1 MRTRSL
7 ALHALRS
14 AQRSPLALRGGG
26 RAASS
31 QPTMA
36 LAPLA
41 TSAKVFGAF
50 NAAGLGVSLATNSHV
65 HLDLIGTGAFAFAAA
80 ATRGPA
86 TAARATSTAMV
97 VGWASRLAG
106 FLFFRACLTGR
117 DGRLEDTLSTAGGC
131 VGFWTI
137 SWAWGFLTMLPHAL
151 GATAASTSTTTAKF
165 ARRAG
170 VAAFALGLATEV
182 LADAQKFLFKRSNPG
197 ALCDVGVWGVSQ
209 HPNWFGNLCLW
220 SGVFLYNAP
229 GLAPAKLA
237 LSALSPLSL
246 GALFYAQGSGALTPT
261 VALARAKYGGDPAY
275 AAYLAATPMLLP
287 NPAAWIG
294 ALLRGVVGKW

>member
-1 MRTRSL
+1 MSSP
-7 ALHALRS
+7 S
-14 AQRSPLALRGGG
+14 APPAAKSGRGMKI
-26 RAASS
+26 AAI
-31 QPTMA
+31 TTVIGVAVAAAVVA
-36 LAPLA
+36 LAVAALVRDVDPIAPLP
-41 TSAKVFGAF
+41 S
-50 NAAGLGVSLATNSHV
+50 
-65 HLDLIGTGAFAFAAA
+65 AAA
-80 ATRGPA
+80 Q
-86 TAARATSTAMV
+86 
-97 VGWASRLAG
+97 LA
-106 FLFFRACLTGR
+106 
-117 DGRLEDTLSTAGGC
+117 
-131 VGFWTI
+131 
-137 SWAWGFLTMLPHAL
+137 
-151 GATAASTSTTTAKF
+151 F

-229 GLAPAKLA
+229 GLAPVKLA
-237 LSALSPLSL
+237 LGALSPLSL